1 MQPNTLTR
9 WEYKGKIYVKNV
21 SKNSRRIRNY
31 LALRIR
37 IRIRKNYSES
47 TTLVFLEE
55 ILGIIVRES
64 NSVTVPAGL
73 PFVQNSD

>member
-1 MQPNTLTR
+1 MQPNTLTK
-9 WEYKGKIYVKNV
+9 KGIQRQIYVKNV

-31 LALRIR
+31 LARRIR

-47 TTLVFLEE
+47 TTLVFREE

-73 PFVQNSD
+73 PLVQNSD